1 MTTIPTH
8 VRYFR
13 GGKGPSRKNWRTGG
27 VTEDIESS
35 SQLCP
40 CKLPVIVKLYK
51 FIVIVSSGFTKFC
64 LAPPRVGLI
73 SPLSVDTHW
82 CTWGSGRPRSMSV
95 LPSLP
100 APTTASV
107 LAFLLLTCSH
117 HSSPCPEVPG
127 STQYAFLSPS

>member
-1 MTTIPTH
+1 MIPTN

-13 GGKGPSRKNWRTGG
+13 GGKGQSRKNWRTG

-40 CKLPVIVKLYK
+40 CNLPVIVKLYK
-51 FIVIVSSGFTKFC
+51 FIVIVTSGFTKFC
-64 LAPPRVGLI
+64 LAPC
-73 SPLSVDTHW
+73 SPLSVDTHR

-117 HSSPCPEVPG
+117 HSSPCPAVPG